1 MAATTRAR
9 PQQRGQAALTAQ
21 MGQAALGSTENLCGD
36 PRERPL
42 QGRLT
47 STFRAAAWGQEAGPS
62 VSRGSLTLPAQG
74 SHF

>member
-9 PQQRGQAALTAQ
+9 PQQRVTAQ

-36 PRERPL
+36 PREGPL
-42 QGRLT
+42 QGRPT

>member
-9 PQQRGQAALTAQ
+9 PQQRVTAQ